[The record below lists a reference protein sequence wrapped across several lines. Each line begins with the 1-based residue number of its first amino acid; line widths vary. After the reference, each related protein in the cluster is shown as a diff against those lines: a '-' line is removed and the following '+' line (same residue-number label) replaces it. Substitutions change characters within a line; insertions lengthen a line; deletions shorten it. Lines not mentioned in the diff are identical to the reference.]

1 MKNNKNIYLKIE
13 QKDKVE
19 IGVITGVTIVSMYA
33 LAEIIG
39 TYTYGIAKETGD
51 KIKNKYTKWK
61 LKRTYKKIMKNP
73 NVDNDAKK
81 ELKESTLGKFIE
93 SL

>member
-1 MKNNKNIYLKIE
+1 MKDNKNIYLKIE

-39 TYTYGIAKETGD
+39 TYTYGIAKETCD

-73 NVDNDAKK
+73 NVDNDVKK